1 MHRLDAFPGEELIG
15 QYRTLFSS
23 RSGLDVLSHM
33 LYDLGVF
40 EQVAGGAED
49 IALKNYG
56 NRLLSILAG
65 GEVAIE
71 SMKELLEKIMRQPLP
86 KPPERNLDNYG

>member
-1 MHRLDAFPGEELIG
+1 MHRLDYLPTEELIG
-15 QYRTLFSS
+15 HYRQVFSS
-23 RSGLDVLSHM
+23 NVGQEVLAHM

-40 EQVAGGAED
+40 EQVSDGAED

-65 GEVAIE
+65 GEVGKSSIE
-71 SMKELLEKIMRQPLP
+71 EFTKRLMKQSVKKEQ
-86 KPPERNLDNYG
+86 